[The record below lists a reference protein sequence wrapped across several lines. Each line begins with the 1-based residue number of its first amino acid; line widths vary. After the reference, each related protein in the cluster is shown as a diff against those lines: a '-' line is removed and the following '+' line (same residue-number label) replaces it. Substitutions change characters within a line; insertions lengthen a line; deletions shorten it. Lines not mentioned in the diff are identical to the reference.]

1 MRWWQRFW
9 QRKEMDEQLEKEL
22 GFHLEQHAADLIAQ
36 GYTPEE
42 ARRRARLALGGLAQ
56 VEEACREA
64 RETRWLEDLLQD
76 FRYALRTL
84 WHKPAFTIMAL
95 LTLALG
101 IGATTIMFTVINGVL
116 LKPLPYLAPERI
128 VVLQEKTDWSTQFG
142 DLWAF
147 AYPNYLDCKNQ
158 VRSLDL
164 TAFAYNG
171 GTVTASGG
179 HAEYVDAFEISSDLF
194 PVLGVHVIR
203 GRDFTP
209 DDDRPGAAPVAIIS
223 YGLWQRFFG
232 QNPAVIG
239 MPLVFEH
246 VKEEKVY
253 TIAGVAP
260 LGFQLEGAPSLG
272 GEPDIFTPLGQDTG
286 PAMQRRDWHPGIKVW
301 GRLHPGAKIE
311 DARTELAVLGHQL
324 AAEYPKSNKG
334 RTFIAD
340 PLRPEVGDARSTLYL
355 LFGAVGLV
363 LLIACVNVA
372 SLLLTRA
379 ITRERELAVRAALG
393 AGRGRLVRQCLT
405 ESAVLGLAGGA
416 LGLFLASVGLR
427 PFVAFWPGSLPRAAE
442 VHLDWH
448 VLLFVLGAS
457 LLSSVLFG
465 LAPALRAPTSHLERA
480 LRTGARSVTGSS
492 RRLHSGF
499 VISEIGLAIV
509 LLVAAGILGRTLLRL
524 ASKYPGVDVHNVL
537 TARIA
542 LSSATLKDPALTRAA
557 WNEVLRNLGSVP
569 GVEAVATVDT
579 VPMREGSNT
588 IQYATTAAK
597 PAEGSERYILANSV
611 SPDYLKVMSLALRRG
626 RFLAEQDQLGREGVV
641 VIDEAMAQQA
651 FPGEDP
657 IGKHLW
663 IGPGS
668 DPVRVVGV
676 VDHVLQSG
684 PAGDVQAKVRAQL
697 YYPFAQVPDNYLPRW
712 SQLMS
717 IAVRTHGD
725 PRALLESM
733 RLSVRGAGDDQV
745 LYQVRTLEELS
756 DGAIAQQRFLL
767 LLFAIFAG
775 LALLLA
781 CVGIYGVLA
790 YLTSQRVPEIGVR
803 MALGAS
809 PRGVIWLILRQSL
822 GMILTGAAVGI
833 AGAWGAAKVLERTVT
848 GVQSMEPLAFVAT
861 VCLLITAA
869 LLASFVPARR
879 ASRID
884 PVIALRQE

>member
-1 MRWWQRFW
+1 M
-9 QRKEMDEQLEKEL
+9 
-22 GFHLEQHAADLIAQ
+22 
-36 GYTPEE
+36 
-42 ARRRARLALGGLAQ
+42 
-56 VEEACREA
+56 
-64 RETRWLEDLLQD
+64 
-76 FRYALRTL
+76 
-84 WHKPAFTIMAL
+84 
-95 LTLALG
+95 
-101 IGATTIMFTVINGVL
+101 
-116 LKPLPYLAPERI
+116 
-128 VVLQEKTDWSTQFG
+128 
-142 DLWAF
+142 
-147 AYPNYLDCKNQ
+147 
-158 VRSLDL
+158 
-164 TAFAYNG
+164 
-171 GTVTASGG
+171 
-179 HAEYVDAFEISSDLF
+179 
-194 PVLGVHVIR
+194 
-203 GRDFTP
+203 RDFTA

-246 VKEEKVY
+246 VNEEKVY

-260 LGFQLEGAPSLG
+260 AGFQLEGAPSLQG
-272 GEPDIFTPLGQDTG
+272 APDIFTPLGQDTG
-286 PAMQRRDWHPGIKVW
+286 PAMQHRDWHPGIQVW
-301 GRLHPGAKIE
+301 GRLHPGARIE
-311 DARTELAVLGHQL
+311 DARTELEVLGHQL
-324 AAEYPKSNKG
+324 AAQYPKSNKG
-334 RTFIAD
+334 RTFIAAS
-340 PLRPEVGDARSTLYL
+340 LRPAVGDARSTLYL

-379 ITRERELAVRAALG
+379 ISRERELAVRAALG

-416 LGLFLASVGLR
+416 LGLLLARAGLR

-442 VHLDWH
+442 VHFDWH

-465 LAPALRAPTSHLERA
+465 LAPALRAPASHLEQA
-480 LRTGARSVTGSS
+480 LRAGARSVTGSS
-492 RRLHSGF
+492 RRLHSSF
-499 VISEIGLAIV
+499 VISEISLAIV

-537 TARIA
+537 TARMA
-542 LSSATLKDPALTRAA
+542 LSAATLKDPALTRAA
-557 WNEVLRNLGSVP
+557 WNEVLRSLGSVP

-579 VPMREGSNT
+579 VPMRQGSNT

-611 SPDYLKVMSLALRRG
+611 SPDYLKVMRLALRHG
-626 RFLAEQDQLGREGVV
+626 RFLTEQDQLGREGVA

-663 IGPGS
+663 IGLGFGS

-684 PAGDVQAKVRAQL
+684 PAGDDQAKVRAQL
-697 YYPFAQVPDNYLPRW
+697 YYPLAQVPDKYLPRW

-717 IAVRTHGD
+717 IAVRSHGD
-725 PRALLESM
+725 PSALLKSM
-733 RLSVRGAGDDQV
+733 RLSVREAGDNRV

-756 DGAIAQQRFLL
+756 EGTIAQQRFLL

-803 MALGAS
+803 IALGAS
-809 PRGVIWLILRQSL
+809 PGSVIWLILRQSL

-833 AGAWGAAKVLERTVT
+833 AGAWGAARVLERTVT
-848 GVQSMEPLAFVAT
+848 GVRSMEPLAFVTT
-861 VCLLITAA
+861 VCLLISAA

-879 ASRID
+879 AGQID
-884 PVIALRQE
+884 PVVALRQE

>member
-1 MRWWQRFW
+1 MTWWQRFW
-9 QRKEMDEQLEKEL
+9 QRKEMDERLEKEL

-36 GYTPEE
+36 GYAPDD
-42 ARRRARLALGGLAQ
+42 ARRQARLDLGGLTQ

-64 RETRWLEDLLQD
+64 RGTRWLEDLLQD
-76 FRYALRTL
+76 FRYTLRTL
-84 WHKPAFTIMAL
+84 WLKPAFTVVAL

-116 LKPLPYLAPERI
+116 LKPLAYLAPERI

-164 TAFAYNG
+164 MAFAYNG
-171 GTVTASGG
+171 GTVTASG
-179 HAEYVDAFEISSDLF
+179 HAEFVDAFEISSDVF
-194 PVLGVHVIR
+194 PVLGIHVIR
-203 GRDFTP
+203 GRDFTS

-246 VKEEKVY
+246 VNEEKVY

-260 LGFQLEGAPSLG
+260 AGFQLEGSTSLG
-272 GEPDIFTPLGQDTG
+272 GEADIFTPLGQDTG
-286 PAMQRRDWHPGIKVW
+286 PVMQRRDRHPGIRVW
-301 GRLHPGAKIE
+301 GRLHPGAKTE
-311 DARTELAVLGHQL
+311 DARTELAVVGHQL

-340 PLRPEVGDARSTLYL
+340 QLRPDVGDARSTLYL

-379 ITRERELAVRAALG
+379 ISRERELAVRAALG

-416 LGLFLASVGLR
+416 LGLLLAAIGLR

-442 VHLDWH
+442 VHFDWH

-465 LAPALRAPTSHLERA
+465 LAPALRAPASHLEQA
-480 LRTGARSVTGSS
+480 LRAGARSITGSS
-492 RRLHSGF
+492 RRLHGSF
-499 VISEIGLAIV
+499 VISEISLALV
-509 LLVAAGILGRTLLRL
+509 LLVAAGILGRTMLRL
-524 ASKYPGVDVHNVL
+524 ASKYPGLDVHNVL

-542 LSSATLKDPALTRAA
+542 LSAATLKDPALTRAA
-557 WNEVLRNLGSVP
+557 WNEVLRSLSSVP

-588 IQYATTAAK
+588 IQYAVTAAK
-597 PAEGSERYILANSV
+597 PPEGSERYILANSV
-611 SPDYLKVMSLALRRG
+611 SPDYLKVMRLALRRG
-626 RFLAEQDQLGREGVV
+626 RFLTEQDQLGREGVV

-657 IGKHLW
+657 IEKYLW
-663 IGPGS
+663 IGLGS

-684 PAGDVQAKVRAQL
+684 PAGDDQAKVRAQL

-725 PRALLESM
+725 PRSLLESM
-733 RLSVRGAGDDQV
+733 RLSVRGSGDDQV

-756 DGAIAQQRFLL
+756 EGAIAQQRFLL

-809 PRGVIWLILRQSL
+809 PRSVIWLVLRQSL
-822 GMILTGAAVGI
+822 AMILTGAGVGI
-833 AGAWGAAKVLERTVT
+833 AGAWGAARVLERTVS
-848 GVQSMEPLAFVAT
+848 GVQSTEPLAFVST
-861 VCLLITAA
+861 VFLLITAA

-879 ASRID
+879 ASQID